1 METIPLFQLNPAIDR
16 TRAAGEFAADGVV
29 QIRDFLTPAAAQT
42 IHRVLSRETPW
53 GLALI
58 AVAFPL
64 VWFLA
69 WIFINALAWWRDI
82 TAGER

>member
-1 METIPLFQLNPAIDR
+1 VKITKHPALSALVV
-16 TRAAGEFAADGVV
+16 AAV
-29 QIRDFLTPAAAQT
+29 LCAAAALCVVAGLGPFT
-42 IHRVLSRETPW
+42 ARETPW